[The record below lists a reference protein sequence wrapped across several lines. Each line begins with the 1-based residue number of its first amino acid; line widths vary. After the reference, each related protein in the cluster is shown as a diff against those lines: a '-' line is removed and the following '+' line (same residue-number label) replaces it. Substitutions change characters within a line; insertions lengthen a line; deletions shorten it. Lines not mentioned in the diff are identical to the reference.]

1 MGKKN
6 ENRGIRGKVTENG
19 RRERIKWGQNEC
31 NRGKK
36 RVMVLVLKGE
46 QKCSKEKSSIYVV
59 FR

>member
-6 ENRGIRGKVTENG
+6 EKRGIRGKVRENG
-19 RRERIKWGQNEC
+19 RREQIKWGQNEC

-36 RVMVLVLKGE
+36 RVMVLVLKGK
-46 QKCSKEKSSIYVV
+46 QKCSKEKSGIYVV